1 MGVCGHFKGWQL
13 GFPTLTALTSRHLPA
28 AGRQGHGP
36 RRPRRSQAQG
46 IHAARSIEAGEQPR
60 SAACCRGVEP
70 PRRVQAGRVSRA
82 SRHAGA
88 ACCRG
93 RRAAAPRAPEAGRA
107 AVPVAACRRAGRA
120 AAPVAACCRAWRAAA
135 PVAACCRAV
144 RSGRAASPQLCRGE
158 PSGASPRCA
167 WRAEAVPGKQPRRA
181 GE

>member
-1 MGVCGHFKGWQL
+1 MGVRGHFKGWQL

-120 AAPVAACCRAWRAAA
+120 AAPVAACCRAGRAAA